1 MEIIL
6 FCYIVKKNFKMNLK
20 ERGLTV
26 GDLTI
31 LLMIILFSFFIMN
44 KIKESKSQ
52 KQITNFYQF
61 EILKNKSK
69 SLIL

>member
-1 MEIIL
+1 
-6 FCYIVKKNFKMNLK
+6 MNLR
-20 ERGLTV
+20 ERGVTV

-44 KIKESKSQ
+44 KIKESKNQ

-61 EILKNKSK
+61 EILQNKSK
-69 SLIL
+69 